1 MDWVRLMR
9 RYAAAVLALSLVG
22 TAGSQPSET
31 ALAEAWSAPVL
42 SLWIAS
48 SRDAALARGVDVIP
62 PDIRAALAGFVPD
75 DILDRVRWRV
85 DDSAL
90 SVQQSLFRLGYTPA
104 MTLDY
109 VIVFATSADALTDAA
124 LWAHELFHVRQY
136 RDWGVDGFAARYLE
150 DYAAVEHDAAE
161 FRWQWMKA
169 TGRVPA
175 PGGRRSELRS
185 RFLP

>member
-1 MDWVRLMR
+1 MR
-9 RYAAAVLALSLVG
+9 GYAAVLLLGLAG
-22 TAGSQPSET
+22 TAASQQPRT
-31 ALAEAWSAPVL
+31 GALAETWSAPVL
-42 SLWIAS
+42 SLWIVS
-48 SRDAALARGVDVIP
+48 SRDAALARGVEEIP
-62 PDIRAALAGFVPD
+62 SDIREALTGFVPD

-104 MTLDY
+104 VTLDY
-109 VIVFATSADALTDAA
+109 VIIFATSADALTDPA

-136 RDWGVDGFAARYLE
+136 QDWGVDGFAARYVE

-169 TGRVPA
+169 TGRIPA
-175 PGGRRSELRS
+175 P
-185 RFLP
+185 

>member
-1 MDWVRLMR
+1 MR
-9 RYAAAVLALSLVG
+9 GYAAVLALAL
-22 TAGSQPSET
+22 TATAASQPSET
-31 ALAEAWSAPVL
+31 QALVEAWSAPVL
-42 SLWIAS
+42 ELWIAS
-48 SRDAALARGVDVIP
+48 SRDAALARGVEKIP
-62 PDIRAALAGFVPD
+62 SDIRAAVNGFVAD

-85 DDSAL
+85 DDSVL

-104 MTLDY
+104 VTLDY
-109 VIVFATSADALTDAA
+109 VIIFATAADALTDPA

-136 RDWGVDGFAARYLE
+136 RDWGVDGFAARYIE

-175 PGGRRSELRS
+175 P
-185 RFLP
+185 